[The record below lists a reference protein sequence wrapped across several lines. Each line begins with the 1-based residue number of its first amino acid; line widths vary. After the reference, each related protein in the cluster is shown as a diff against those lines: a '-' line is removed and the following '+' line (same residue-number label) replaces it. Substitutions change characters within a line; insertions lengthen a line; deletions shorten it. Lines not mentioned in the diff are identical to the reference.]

1 MERKQLFDF
10 MLKRVRETAR
20 QGGLRDAQA
29 FGKWFLEMYFLN
41 PQGTFI
47 SDGSR
52 DGKVDI
58 FFTTHNDKVV
68 EHHILNTKFTEQYDK
83 TAPAGFYE
91 EISYL
96 RRAFEDKE
104 ARGAFL
110 EKRVKAELRPRYGT
124 FFERYDEGAAH
135 LYFVTNCKRNDDQC
149 EAMDFSPV
157 RLFHLED
164 LVQHMIDDIDAA
176 MPRTNTMRLTGINS
190 VLSPDKR
197 DTEVS
202 TSIVFARLIDFI
214 DYMKQDKNQL
224 LFARNVRLSL
234 GNTAVNRDIR
244 ETFSSSPMEFAFS
257 NNGITML
264 CEKHTHDPGAAELT
278 LYNPRVVNGS
288 QTLHSIRDVP
298 NPSGD
303 ARVMVRIIQ
312 IPPIT
317 SSDLPK
323 QIEQKKSIINKIS
336 VRSNQQNPI
345 KKWNLVATDDFQLGL
360 FRFFKHRGLFYER
373 REKEW
378 QDRSRE
384 LKSVGIGQGPTIK
397 KLTQLIASYHWR
409 SSKLGPGNA
418 KLKASGLFT
427 ESAYEEISKTP
438 VELVYQIYLMSDM
451 VSDCFRELAE
461 STNYIGTFK
470 GHINLSLFSMV
481 TKVFQAAK
489 APWGKPEWTQFLENE
504 WSEWETSSRDWNK
517 LVKGCTV
524 VIRDHYRDEAASF
537 RKVEGA
543 ELTLNNYFK
552 TQKYVSKFLEAPA
565 PSTLVVLVKK
575 IMGARLN

>member
-10 MLKRVRETAR
+10 MVSRVKETSRQSGLK
-20 QGGLRDAQA
+20 DPQA

-41 PQGTFI
+41 PQDTFI

-58 FFTTHNDKVV
+58 FFTTHNDIAV

-83 TAPAGFYE
+83 TAPASFYE
-91 EISYL
+91 EVNYL

-104 ARGAFL
+104 SRGAYL
-110 EKRVKAELRPRYGT
+110 EKRVKAELRVRYASL
-124 FFERYDEGAAH
+124 FERYDADAAH
-135 LYFVTNCKRNDDQC
+135 LYFVTNCKRNDALC

-157 RLFHLED
+157 RLLHLDD

-176 MPRTNTMRLTGINS
+176 MPRTPSMRLTGINS

-202 TSIVFARLIDFI
+202 TSIVFSRLIDFI
-214 DYMKQDKNQL
+214 EYMKEDKNQL

-234 GNTAVNRDIR
+234 GNTAVNKDIR
-244 ETFSSSPMEFAFS
+244 ETFSTSPMEFAFS

-278 LYNPRVVNGS
+278 LQNPRVVNGS

-298 NPSGD
+298 NPSNE

-323 QIEQKKSIINKIS
+323 QIAQKKSIIHKIS

-373 REKEW
+373 REREW

-384 LKSVGIGQGPTIK
+384 LKSVGIEQGPTIK

-409 SSKLGPGNA
+409 SSKLGPATA
-418 KLKASGLFT
+418 KLKVSSLFDGN
-427 ESAYEEISKTP
+427 AYDEIRATP
-438 VELVYQIYLMSDM
+438 VEVAYQVYLMDIM
-451 VSDCFRELAE
+451 VNDCFRGLAE
-461 STNYIGTFK
+461 SIVYAKNLK
-470 GHINLSLFSMV
+470 GHVNLSLLSMTV
-481 TKVFQAAK
+481 KVFHETKVQ
-489 APWGKPEWTQFLENE
+489 WGKPEWTQTLESQWAE
-504 WSEWETSSRDWNK
+504 WDSSWRNWDR
-517 LVKGCTV
+517 LVKGCV
-524 VIRDHYRDEAASF
+524 SFIHNHYKEDAALF
-537 RKVEGA
+537 RKQEDID
-543 ELTLNNYFK
+543 LPHNNYFK
-552 TQKYVSKFLEAPA
+552 TQKYVSKFLDASVPND
-565 PSTLVVLVKK
+565 LVIIAQK
-575 IMGARLN
+575 IISQG